1 MKIGI
6 IGGGKIGGA
15 LTRRLQALGH
25 DVTVA
30 NSRGPGTLLALAEST
45 GATAATAEDAVRG
58 AELVAIAVP
67 VKAVPSLPDLHGKL
81 VIDAN
86 NYYPA
91 RDGQIAAIDG
101 GMTSARWIAEQ
112 TGASVVKAF
121 NTILAAH
128 IVEKGLPAGTPG
140 RIALPVAGDDPRA
153 KRTVME
159 LIESLGFDA
168 VDAGGLDDSWRQ
180 EPNTP
185 VYGTDLD
192 AEGVRAGLVAA

>member
-1 MKIGI
+1 
-6 IGGGKIGGA
+6 
-15 LTRRLQALGH
+15 
-25 DVTVA
+25 
-30 NSRGPGTLLALAEST
+30 
-45 GATAATAEDAVRG
+45 
-58 AELVAIAVP
+58 VP

-180 EPNTP
+180 EPHTP